1 MNKPLSKALWRINVK
16 RKLVCKIEFGIEKLE
31 GEIFKKWLQHRTLTM
46 MDNAT
51 DTQDKQ
57 VKNIKLQRRG
67 CLLQR

>member
-46 MDNAT
+46 MDNASDSDRHT
-51 DTQDKQ
+51 GQTSEEHK
-57 VKNIKLQRRG
+57 ITA
-67 CLLQR
+67 